1 MDARLQYP
9 QVALAAQQRRNL
21 TPRSWTS
28 DRVTTLITVALT
40 FPLAVALYEQ
50 QAAFWQTLVTA
61 LVVSIG
67 WTLAFTRLRGKDM
80 NWHAVPTAIAFVLLL
95 PPDVP
100 IWQAVLSLSFGL
112 VFGEQVF
119 GGRGYSFV
127 NPAATA
133 LAFLF
138 FSFPGTAS
146 GNNAAAL
153 IMAVLPGAL
162 LLLAYGYISWRVLLG
177 FAGGA
182 AGSLIMAGGL
192 ADALTLLTAGLAITL
207 IHLVCDPVSGAAT
220 NPGRWTYGILV
231 GTLTVIIGH
240 AGEGLG
246 STSSVVFAALLGS
259 VFAPLVDAAVVRL
272 NIARRRRRLWP
283 LSIR

>member
-21 TPRSWTS
+21 PPRSWTS
-28 DRVTTLITVALT
+28 DRVTTLFTVALT

-50 QAAFWQTLVTA
+50 QATFWQTLVTA

-127 NPAATA
+127 NPATTA

-153 IMAVLPGAL
+153 IMAVVPGAL

-192 ADALTLLTAGLAITL
+192 ADAPTLLTAGLAITL

-220 NPGRWTYGILV
+220 NSGRWAYGILA
-231 GTLTVIIGH
+231 GTLTVIFGH

-246 STSSVVFAALLGS
+246 STSSVIFAALLGS